1 MRRFLNFVDDVTAL
15 GFRRRTAATILSL
28 NLASVIFESF
38 GLGML
43 LPVFQLIQADGDAAA
58 LAAQS
63 GAWKWL
69 LEAYATIGLEVTV
82 PVLLITSMLA
92 ILGRQIFI
100 YVRALY
106 ATSATLA
113 FTQNLRDRA
122 FRGYIR
128 ARLDYVQVDQQGHII
143 NDLTTESGRA
153 AQCVM
158 GMIGLGGYIILGFIY
173 LCLLTI
179 LSFPMTAIAVGVMVV
194 ASLPVVRLMQLST
207 AVSHEIVAANRGL
220 VDFLVQRVKSLRLVR
235 LSGTEAAE
243 HAELAR
249 RTRRLYDHTY
259 KSNIL
264 LARVKLFIE
273 PTVAASGFAMLY
285 FGVSRLGVSLEQ
297 IGLFLIILLRLL
309 PVLIEAMHSRQQVL
323 VTSHSLRVIRD
334 RLKILEQEREEP
346 GGERV
351 FRALEKGVTLEHVS
365 FAYEGTERTAL
376 RDVNATFVAHEMT
389 ALVGPSGSGKSTLI
403 DLLPRLREPQRGRLL
418 FDEVP
423 ADEFRLESLRAGL
436 AYAPQQPQLFDV
448 TVAEH
453 IGYGRPG
460 ASRDEIQRAARL
472 AGAHEFIV
480 ELSDGYD
487 TRIGEDGELLSG
499 GQRQRLDLARTL
511 LKGAPL
517 LILDEPTSHLDADAE
532 DRFRQALQRI
542 RAETKMTIV
551 VVAHRL
557 STIALAD
564 RIVVLV
570 DGRVEQIGTHG
581 ELIAAGGWYANAYR
595 SQKEANDVD
604 TATIPA

>member
-1 MRRFLNFVDDVTAL
+1 MRRFLDFVDDIAAL
-15 GFRRRTAATILSL
+15 GFRRRTAAAILSL

-58 LAAQS
+58 LAAES

-69 LEAYATIGLEVTV
+69 HEAYATIGLEVTV
-82 PVLLITSMLA
+82 PALLITSLLA
-92 ILGRQIFI
+92 IFGRQAFI
-100 YVRALY
+100 YVRALF
-106 ATSATLA
+106 TSSAGLA
-113 FTQNLRDRA
+113 FTRNLRDRA
-122 FRGYIR
+122 FHSYIG
-128 ARLDYVQVDQQGHII
+128 ARLEYVQADQQGHII

-153 AQCVM
+153 TLCVL
-158 GMIGLGGYIILGFIY
+158 GMIGLGGHIILGLVY
-173 LCLLTI
+173 LCLLMV
-179 LSFPMTAIAVGVMVV
+179 LSLPMTVIAVAVMAV
-194 ASLPVVRLMQLST
+194 ASLPAVRLMRLSS

-249 RTRRLYDHTY
+249 RTRRLFDHTHR
-259 KSNIL
+259 SNIL

-273 PTVAASGFAMLY
+273 PTVAASGFAILY

-323 VTSHSLRVIRD
+323 VTAQSLRVVSD
-334 RLKILEQEREEP
+334 RLKMLEEAREVP
-346 GGERV
+346 GGDRS
-351 FRALEKGVTLEHVS
+351 FHALDEGVTLKNVG
-365 FAYEGTERTAL
+365 FAYDGTERRAL
-376 RDVNATFVAHEMT
+376 NDVDVTFVAHEMT

-403 DLLPRLREPQRGRLL
+403 DLLPRLREPQKGRVL
-418 FDEVP
+418 FDGIP
-423 ADEFRLESLRAGL
+423 AEEFRLDSLRAGL

-448 TVAEH
+448 SAAEH

-460 ASRDEIQRAARL
+460 ANRAEIQRAARL
-472 AGAHEFIV
+472 AGAHDFITD
-480 ELSDGYD
+480 LPDGYD
-487 TRIGEDGELLSG
+487 TRIGEGGELLSG

-511 LKGAPL
+511 LKSAPL

-532 DRFRQALQRI
+532 DRFRHALQRI
-542 RAETKMTIV
+542 RSDTKMTVI

-570 DGRVEQIGTHG
+570 DGRVEQVGTHG
-581 ELIAAGGWYANAYR
+581 QLIAAGGWYANAYR
-595 SQKEANDVD
+595 RQKGVNDMD
-604 TATIPA
+604 TATILA